1 MFRLVRLESNCSMIS
16 LTYVRLADDVLDEYN
31 YFCFKRLI
39 ESERQILKNS
49 RISLMLNLEVPL
61 VRFTNVIGISIAIE
75 LGEYA
80 KTSRRNLNPLAL
92 IK

>member
-1 MFRLVRLESNCSMIS
+1 MFRPARLTSNCSMIS
-16 LTYVRLADDVLDEYN
+16 LTYVRLADDVLDEYD

-61 VRFTNVIGISIAIE
+61 VRFTNVIGISIAVE

-80 KTSRRNLNPLAL
+80 KTSRRNLNPLAF